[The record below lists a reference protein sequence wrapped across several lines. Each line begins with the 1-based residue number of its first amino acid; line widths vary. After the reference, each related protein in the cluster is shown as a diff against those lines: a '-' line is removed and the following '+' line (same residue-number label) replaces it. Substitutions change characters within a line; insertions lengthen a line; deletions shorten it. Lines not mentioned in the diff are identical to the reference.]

1 MLRCSYLKGGNKQPA
16 ATRNYLFL
24 ALFGPTIWDVPP
36 NDWKKESKWCNRHH
50 IQLCMKY
57 HVVICVWLI
66 IVRYTGAD
74 ECERCECMTCDRL
87 WDGLHTENVSLSLW
101 AELLSSAPHLIAHH
115 LILYFTHLIARTSA
129 FDGAVLDVAR
139 FTFMEKS
146 VNVFV
151 ASTQFDLETESR
163 KRKKKRRR
171 VERFSDPETRCTDVI
186 TMMWRLG
193 DCDIYACRGFAP
205 QSAINH
211 HLHIALLMFSFL
223 SISHFPR
230 RTAQL

>member
-1 MLRCSYLKGGNKQPA
+1 MRRSTEWL
-16 ATRNYLFL
+16 
-24 ALFGPTIWDVPP
+24 
-36 NDWKKESKWCNRHH
+36 KKESKWCNRHH

-139 FTFMEKS
+139 FTFMDKS

-151 ASTQFDLETESR
+151 ASTQFDLGTESR